1 MDSQVKRQGR
11 TVLRHR
17 GRGIKH
23 EAACAG
29 ERLDEKASV
38 DQHGTERSQR
48 TGEMGAVIRVAMEQ
62 GAMAHNVPLSGSG
75 IAVALLLSM
84 KLQFRL
90 SQAPLSLVQRENFFC
105 GRSSGQRIKLAVP
118 VVDYLVFVPL
128 ELLRPM
134 KSSGRQKK
142 DLVFFVQGSLSHL
155 FTLILFEPTRR
166 GQTLGRWNVDP
177 VYAALLWTGCSCV
190 PVLRSA
196 RQALVRKAR

>member
-75 IAVALLLSM
+75 IAAALVSVPRST
-84 KLQFRL
+84 RL
-90 SQAPLSLVQRENFFC
+90 PLSFFTN
-105 GRSSGQRIKLAVP
+105 LAYS
-118 VVDYLVFVPL
+118 YL
-128 ELLRPM
+128 
-134 KSSGRQKK
+134 
-142 DLVFFVQGSLSHL
+142 
-155 FTLILFEPTRR
+155 
-166 GQTLGRWNVDP
+166 
-177 VYAALLWTGCSCV
+177 A
-190 PVLRSA
+190 
-196 RQALVRKAR
+196 